1 MMAITCT
8 HSPSNGSSTPPRLP
22 LLSRVVASASE
33 MSDTQFS
40 MAALSYRGYWHSSG
54 RPSQIGIEK
63 DAKAFLT
70 WAIQTYP
77 DHGIV
82 LWGQSIG
89 AGVATNAAAEHVT
102 GVNDSRNIKGLI
114 LETPFVSVRRM
125 LAALYP
131 ERWVPYRY
139 LWPFLRNWWDSEQA
153 LRDISTASHKP
164 NILLIPAGK
173 DEVVP
178 APEADHLESLC
189 KDLQLVYRRKD
200 VVGALHNEAS
210 TKASGK
216 QAIVEFLCSL

>member
-1 MMAITCT
+1 M
-8 HSPSNGSSTPPRLP
+8 
-22 LLSRVVASASE
+22 LSRVLASANE
-33 MSDTQFS
+33 LSDTEFS

-54 RPSQIGIEK
+54 RPTQQGIEK
-63 DAKAFLT
+63 DAEAFLT
-70 WAIQTYP
+70 WAKQTYP
-77 DHGIV
+77 EHGIV

-89 AGVATNAAAEHVT
+89 AGVATNAAAERVT
-102 GVNDSRNIKGLI
+102 KTDDNQHIKGLI

-153 LRDISTASHKP
+153 LRDISTASHRP
-164 NILLIPAGK
+164 SILLVPAGK

-178 APEADHLESLC
+178 APEADYLEGLC
-189 KDLQLVYRRKD
+189 KDLQLVYQRRD

-216 QAIVEFLCSL
+216 QAIVGFLRSL

>member
-1 MMAITCT
+1 
-8 HSPSNGSSTPPRLP
+8 
-22 LLSRVVASASE
+22 
-33 MSDTQFS
+33 

-54 RPSQIGIEK
+54 RPSQKGIEK

-70 WAIQTYP
+70 WARQTHP

-89 AGVATNAAAEHVT
+89 AGIATNAAAEHVKKT
-102 GVNDSRNIKGLI
+102 DDNQHIEGLI

-153 LRDISTASHKP
+153 LRDISTASHRP
-164 NILLIPAGK
+164 PILLVPAGK

-178 APEADHLESLC
+178 APEADYLEALC
-189 KDLQLVYRRKD
+189 KDMQLAYQRKD